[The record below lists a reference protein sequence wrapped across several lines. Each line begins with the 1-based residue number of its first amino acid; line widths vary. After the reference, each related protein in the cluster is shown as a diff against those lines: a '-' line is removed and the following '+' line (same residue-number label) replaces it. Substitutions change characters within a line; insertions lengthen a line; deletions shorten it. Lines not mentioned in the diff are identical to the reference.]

1 MDELLT
7 AETKNF
13 ISIVSESKKIIVP
26 MYQRAYSWT
35 EEEWDELFE
44 DIITDKANKSKHYMG
59 AIVFISRPN
68 GMLEVVD
75 GQQRLT
81 TITIIIHA
89 VIKILNY
96 CIEHNIDANV
106 NSERKD
112 LIKTYV
118 GRKSSI
124 DLTWDNKLQLN
135 EENDKFYNTYIMNFE
150 QVSDKPYKISSTN
163 KLLLNCQEYFYCKI
177 LNYVKV
183 NDIKKINDKKII
195 KIMQLVEYII
205 ENLIFVKIVAT
216 NELSAYTIFET
227 LNDRGID
234 LSITDLLKNYLLSLF
249 KVKKDREFAKN
260 RWDTIIEKV
269 ELKNFP
275 TFLRHYWMIKNKLV
289 RKEALFKEIKNCIN
303 SRKQALELLNE
314 LNNYSEIYSALDDE
328 NADFWKDKS
337 NKLKDAVK
345 ALKILKIKQ
354 CYPLLMAMFQ
364 FIDKKYY
371 EKIFKAC
378 ETVSFRY
385 LTIGGKNPNVLEDTY
400 NKICN
405 KIANGEVRDYS
416 GIRNMLLSTVYLK
429 DDEFENVF
437 INKSI
442 NTRGNQRIAKYILIK
457 LNAEVSEEK
466 IELNIDDNNLSL
478 EHILPENPADEWKEI
493 FSGEEYQDNVYKIG
507 NFTLLSSNKNKKIGN
522 SSYLVKKEIYKKSD
536 VMITKNVERYYENW
550 NMEAINKRQLEMAKQ
565 AKKIWKL

>member
-13 ISIVSESKKIIVP
+13 ISIVSESKKIVVP

-44 DIITDKANKSKHYMG
+44 DIVTDKANKSKHYMG
-59 AIVFISRPN
+59 AIVFINRPN
-68 GMLEVVD
+68 GVLEVVD

-96 CIEHNIDANV
+96 CIENNIDVDINT
-106 NSERKD
+106 ERKE
-112 LIKTYV
+112 LIKAYV

-124 DLTWDNKLQLN
+124 DLTWENKLQLN

-150 QVSDKPYKISSTN
+150 QVSSKPLKMTSTN
-163 KLLLNCQEYFYCKI
+163 KLLLSCQEYFYNKVLEYAKI
-177 LNYVKV
+177 KE
-183 NDIKKINDKKII
+183 IGKINDKKI
-195 KIMQLVEYII
+195 KQIMQLIEYII

-234 LSITDLLKNYLLSLF
+234 LSITDLLKNYLLSIF
-249 KVKKDREFAKN
+249 KKKRDREFAKN

-289 RKEALFKEIKNCIN
+289 RKEALFKEIKNNIN
-303 SRKQALELLNE
+303 NRKDALQLLDE
-314 LNNYSEIYSALDDE
+314 LNYYSEIYTALDDE
-328 NADFWKDKS
+328 NDEYWKDKTR
-337 NKLKDAVK
+337 LKDK
-345 ALKILKIKQ
+345 ILALRILKIKQ
-354 CYPLLMAMFQ
+354 CYPLLMSMFR
-364 FIDKKYY
+364 FIDKKYH
-371 EKIFKAC
+371 EKILEAC

-385 LTIGGKNPNVLEDTY
+385 LTIGGKNPNILEDTY

-405 KIANGEVRDYS
+405 QIANGEINDYN
-416 GIRNMLLSTVYLK
+416 GIKDNLLTSIYVK
-429 DDEFENVF
+429 DDEFENLF

-442 NTRGNQRIAKYILIK
+442 NTRSNQRIAKYILIK
-457 LNAEVSEEK
+457 INTKVSKEK
-466 IELNIDDNNLSL
+466 IDLKIDDSNLTL
-478 EHILPENPADEWKEI
+478 EHILPENPSEEWKEI
-493 FSGEEYQDNVYKIG
+493 FSDEEIVDNVFKIG
-507 NFTLLSSNKNKKIGN
+507 NFTLLSNNRNKKIGN
-522 SSYLVKKEIYKKSD
+522 SDYSMKKNIYKNSELP
-536 VMITKNVERYYENW
+536 ITKNIEMYYDNW
-550 NMEAINKRQLEMAKQ
+550 NVNSIKKRQTEMFKLAKE
-565 AKKIWKL
+565 IWKL